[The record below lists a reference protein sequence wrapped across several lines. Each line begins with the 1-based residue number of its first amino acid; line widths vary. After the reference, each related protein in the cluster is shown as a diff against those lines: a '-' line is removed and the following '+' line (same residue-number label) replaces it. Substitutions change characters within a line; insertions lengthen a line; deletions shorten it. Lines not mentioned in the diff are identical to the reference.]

1 MISVI
6 LVEDEHLIRSAIAG
20 LIELNEDME
29 VVAQFA
35 SGEDALARC
44 SSLQPQV
51 AVVDLQLPGIDGIET
66 AVGLQQRIGHLRTI
80 ILTSHARP
88 GYLKR
93 ALARGISGF
102 LPKTIS
108 APDLA
113 RSIRTV
119 MQGGRAVDS
128 ALAAEAITTGD
139 SPLSAR
145 EADALELSM
154 GGTPVKTIARRLH
167 LSEGTVR
174 NYLSSAQAKL
184 GADNRF
190 EALEIA
196 RKNGWIG

>member
-1 MISVI
+1 MISVV

-29 VVAQFA
+29 VVGQFA
-35 SGEDALARC
+35 SGEDALAGC
-44 SSLQPQV
+44 GALAPDV
-51 AVVDLQLPGIDGIET
+51 AVIDLQLPGVDGIET
-66 AVGLQQRIGHLRTI
+66 AVGLQQRVPGVRTM
-80 ILTSHARP
+80 ILTSHGRP

-93 ALARGISGF
+93 ALSRGVSGF
-102 LPKTIS
+102 MPKTIAAS
-108 APDLA
+108 DLA
-113 RSIRTV
+113 RAIRTI

-128 ALAAEAITTGD
+128 ALAAEAITSGD

-145 EADALELSM
+145 EADALEMSI
-154 GGTPVKTIARRLH
+154 GGTAVKTIARRMH

-184 GADNRF
+184 GAQNRF